1 MKTIQK
7 FLLAFAI
14 LTVPATVCN
23 AQEVANFGRQSVV
36 SPQVSADSVIFRFNG
51 NYATVV
57 TVSPSWLGFGKSVA
71 MTKDS
76 KGMWTVK
83 LPSPASDLYTYF
95 FTVDGAR
102 TLDPAN
108 ILVQRD
114 GNTYAN
120 AVLVPGGDADL
131 YTEAEKR
138 GDIHQQWYWSATDG
152 MERRM
157 YVYTP
162 YGYDKGKNY
171 PVLYLLHGGGGDED
185 AWNTLGCARQILDN
199 LIQQGKAKPMIVVM
213 PNGNPG
219 QYASPTL
226 KIAQKKIE
234 RKFTN
239 NFHNYQSLAADIVPF
254 IESHYKVSRKRA
266 DRAVAGLSM
275 GGGQSFFVAFDD
287 VDKFANVGIFS
298 TGLFGGNIGM
308 GKFDAEKEMPGMLSN
323 PQKFNRMDVFY
334 VSCGEQDAR
343 INGTNEVVETF
354 RQHGYDVIYETYTG
368 DHEWRVW
375 RRSLSSFVQKI
386 FKK

>member
-1 MKTIQK
+1 MPLMKKIITIAAGM
-7 FLLAFAI
+7 LFAAAA
-14 LTVPATVCN
+14 LCS
-23 AQEVANFGRQSVV
+23 AQENFGRSTVV
-36 SPQVSADSVIFRFNG
+36 SPQVGADSVVFRFNG
-51 NYATVV
+51 PYATVV
-57 TVSPSWLGFGKSVA
+57 KLFPSWMGFGKSVDMA
-71 MTKDS
+71 KDN

-83 LPSPASDLYTYF
+83 LPNPTSDLYTYY

-114 GNTYAN
+114 GSTYTN
-120 AVLVPGGDADL
+120 AVLIGGGDADL
-131 YTEAEKR
+131 YKEADKR
-138 GDIHQQWYWSATDG
+138 GDMHLQWYWSATDG

-185 AWNTLGCARQILDN
+185 AWSTLGCTRQILDN

-219 QYASPTL
+219 QYAAQTL
-226 KIAQKKIE
+226 KLEEKKIE

-239 NFHNYQSLAADIVPF
+239 NFHNYQSLVADIVPF

-287 VDKFANVGIFS
+287 VDKFASVGIFS

-323 PQKFNRMDVFY
+323 PQKFNRMQLFY
-334 VSCGEQDAR
+334 VSCGEQDPRLA
-343 INGTNEVVETF
+343 GTNEVVDTF
-354 RQHGYDVIYETYTG
+354 RKHGYDVIYETYTG

-375 RRSLSSFVQKI
+375 RRSLSSFVQKL
-386 FKK
+386 FK